1 MREVTCHEVDARRL
15 DEASEDIVGRAA
27 GRWHG
32 MRYDDPAPRR
42 MAEAAAELLDHVAA
56 RTGRGAVLDEVARAA
71 LRTAAECRL
80 GELSVGCFPDGDQE
94 IPFPLIGE
102 QLSTEDMSF
111 GAAIGHP
118 GAAAPSA
125 RTWLDAFAVCL
136 VSGLVLDW
144 QRVIGLLLRNDYAPA
159 VHEGVPYSPLTSA
172 SDPADLVTMDALC
185 LYLREAEGHLPRHWP
200 TVPLRPSRTPTSGN
214 GRPPHWTP
222 RARRRPISD
231 CCAYSSTTNSTRSK
245 RRWRTGSTAIGRAR
259 GPIPRPAPYC
269 RSTRSPWPRSRC
281 RRTDGS
287 SASAPAIC
295 RPNCWEP
302 ATRCAGRRRQDPT
315 TWAPG
320 KRSSLQGPAGRRH
333 ARPRS

>member
-80 GELSVGCFPDGDQE
+80 AELSVGCFPDGDQE

-111 GAAIGHP
+111 GAAVGHP

-144 QRVIGLLLRNDYAPA
+144 QRVIGLLLRSDYAPA
-159 VHEGVPYSPLTSA
+159 IHEGVPYSPLTSA
-172 SDPADLVTMDALC
+172 SDPADLAAMDALC

-200 TVPLRPSRTPTSGN
+200 TVPLRRPDADERQRAAAALDAAGAPTPDQRLLRILLDDEQHAFEAALADRLDSYRESQGPDSAPRTLLPLDALALAALAVQAHGWEL
-214 GRPPHWTP
+214 GV
-222 RARRRPISD
+222 
-231 CCAYSSTTNSTRSK
+231 
-245 RRWRTGSTAIGRAR
+245 
-259 GPIPRPAPYC
+259 
-269 RSTRSPWPRSRC
+269 RSRYLPPELLGTTDAL
-281 RRTDGS
+281 RR
-287 SASAPAIC
+287 AA
-295 RPNCWEP
+295 
-302 ATRCAGRRRQDPT
+302 
-315 TWAPG
+315 
-320 KRSSLQGPAGRRH
+320 
-333 ARPRS
+333 

>member
-200 TVPLRPSRTPTSGN
+200 TVPLRRPDADERQRAAAALDAAGAPTPDQRLLRVLLDDEQHAFEAALADRLDSYRESQGPDSAPRTLLPLDALALAALAVQAHGWEL
-214 GRPPHWTP
+214 GV
-222 RARRRPISD
+222 
-231 CCAYSSTTNSTRSK
+231 
-245 RRWRTGSTAIGRAR
+245 
-259 GPIPRPAPYC
+259 
-269 RSTRSPWPRSRC
+269 RSRYLPPELLGTSDAL
-281 RRTDGS
+281 RR
-287 SASAPAIC
+287 AA
-295 RPNCWEP
+295 
-302 ATRCAGRRRQDPT
+302 
-315 TWAPG
+315 
-320 KRSSLQGPAGRRH
+320 
-333 ARPRS
+333 

>member
-200 TVPLRPSRTPTSGN
+200 TVPLRRPDADERQRAAAALDAAGAPKPDQRLLRVLLDDEQHAFEAALADRLDSYRESQGPDSAPRTLLPLDALALAALAVQAHGWEL
-214 GRPPHWTP
+214 GV
-222 RARRRPISD
+222 
-231 CCAYSSTTNSTRSK
+231 
-245 RRWRTGSTAIGRAR
+245 
-259 GPIPRPAPYC
+259 
-269 RSTRSPWPRSRC
+269 RSRYLPPELLGTSDAL
-281 RRTDGS
+281 RR
-287 SASAPAIC
+287 AA
-295 RPNCWEP
+295 
-302 ATRCAGRRRQDPT
+302 
-315 TWAPG
+315 
-320 KRSSLQGPAGRRH
+320 
-333 ARPRS
+333 

>member
-159 VHEGVPYSPLTSA
+159 IHEGVPYSPLTSA
-172 SDPADLVTMDALC
+172 SDPADLATMDALC

-200 TVPLRPSRTPTSGN
+200 TVPLRRPDADERQRAAAALDAAGAPTPDQRLLRMLLDDEQHAFEAALADRLDTYRESQGPDSAPRTLLPLDALALAALAVQAHGWEL
-214 GRPPHWTP
+214 GV
-222 RARRRPISD
+222 
-231 CCAYSSTTNSTRSK
+231 
-245 RRWRTGSTAIGRAR
+245 
-259 GPIPRPAPYC
+259 
-269 RSTRSPWPRSRC
+269 RSRYLPPELLGTTDVL
-281 RRTDGS
+281 RR
-287 SASAPAIC
+287 AA
-295 RPNCWEP
+295 
-302 ATRCAGRRRQDPT
+302 
-315 TWAPG
+315 
-320 KRSSLQGPAGRRH
+320 
-333 ARPRS
+333 

>member
-27 GRWHG
+27 GQWHG
-32 MRYDDPAPRR
+32 MRYEDPAPRR

-80 GELSVGCFPDGDQE
+80 GELSVGCFPDGDQK

-111 GAAIGHP
+111 GAAIGHR

-159 VHEGVPYSPLTSA
+159 IHEGVPYSPLTSA
-172 SDPADLVTMDALC
+172 SDPADLAAMDALC
-185 LYLREAEGHLPRHWP
+185 LYLREAEGHLPQHWP
-200 TVPLRPSRTPTSGN
+200 TVPLRRPDADERQRAAAALDAAGAPTPDQRLLRILLDDEQQAFEAALADRLDSYRESQGPDSAPRTLLPLDALALAALAVQAHGWEL
-214 GRPPHWTP
+214 GV
-222 RARRRPISD
+222 
-231 CCAYSSTTNSTRSK
+231 
-245 RRWRTGSTAIGRAR
+245 
-259 GPIPRPAPYC
+259 
-269 RSTRSPWPRSRC
+269 RSRYLPTELLGTTDAL
-281 RRTDGS
+281 RR
-287 SASAPAIC
+287 AA
-295 RPNCWEP
+295 
-302 ATRCAGRRRQDPT
+302 
-315 TWAPG
+315 
-320 KRSSLQGPAGRRH
+320 
-333 ARPRS
+333 

>member
-159 VHEGVPYSPLTSA
+159 IHEGVPYSPLTSA
-172 SDPADLVTMDALC
+172 SDPADLATMDALC

-200 TVPLRPSRTPTSGN
+200 TVPLRRPDADERQRAAAALDAAGAPTPDQRLLRILLDDEQHAFETALADRLDSYRESQGPDTAPRTLLPLDALALAALAVQAHGWEL
-214 GRPPHWTP
+214 GV
-222 RARRRPISD
+222 
-231 CCAYSSTTNSTRSK
+231 
-245 RRWRTGSTAIGRAR
+245 
-259 GPIPRPAPYC
+259 
-269 RSTRSPWPRSRC
+269 RSRYLPTELLGTTDAL
-281 RRTDGS
+281 RR
-287 SASAPAIC
+287 AA
-295 RPNCWEP
+295 
-302 ATRCAGRRRQDPT
+302 
-315 TWAPG
+315 
-320 KRSSLQGPAGRRH
+320 
-333 ARPRS
+333 

>member
-136 VSGLVLDW
+136 VGGLVLDW

-159 VHEGVPYSPLTSA
+159 IHEGVPYSPLTSA
-172 SDPADLVTMDALC
+172 SDPADLATMDALC

-200 TVPLRPSRTPTSGN
+200 TVPLRRPDADERQRAAAALDAAGAPTPDQRLLRILLDDEQQAFETALADRLDTYRESQGPDSAPRTLLPLDALALAALAVQAHGWEL
-214 GRPPHWTP
+214 GV
-222 RARRRPISD
+222 
-231 CCAYSSTTNSTRSK
+231 
-245 RRWRTGSTAIGRAR
+245 
-259 GPIPRPAPYC
+259 
-269 RSTRSPWPRSRC
+269 RSRYLPPELLGTTDAL
-281 RRTDGS
+281 RR
-287 SASAPAIC
+287 AA
-295 RPNCWEP
+295 
-302 ATRCAGRRRQDPT
+302 
-315 TWAPG
+315 
-320 KRSSLQGPAGRRH
+320 
-333 ARPRS
+333 

>member
-159 VHEGVPYSPLTSA
+159 IHEGVPYSPLTSA
-172 SDPADLVTMDALC
+172 SDPADLAAMDALC

-200 TVPLRPSRTPTSGN
+200 TVPLRRPDADERQRAAAALDAAGAPTPDQRLLRILLDDEQHAFEAALADRLDSYRESQGPDSAPRTLLPLDALALAALAVQAHGWEL
-214 GRPPHWTP
+214 GV
-222 RARRRPISD
+222 
-231 CCAYSSTTNSTRSK
+231 
-245 RRWRTGSTAIGRAR
+245 
-259 GPIPRPAPYC
+259 
-269 RSTRSPWPRSRC
+269 RSRYLPPELLGTTDAL
-281 RRTDGS
+281 RR
-287 SASAPAIC
+287 AA
-295 RPNCWEP
+295 
-302 ATRCAGRRRQDPT
+302 
-315 TWAPG
+315 
-320 KRSSLQGPAGRRH
+320 
-333 ARPRS
+333 

>member
-125 RTWLDAFAVCL
+125 RTWLDTFAVCL

-159 VHEGVPYSPLTSA
+159 IHEGVPYSPLTSA
-172 SDPADLVTMDALC
+172 SDPADLAAMDALC

-200 TVPLRPSRTPTSGN
+200 TVPLRRPDADERQRAAAALDVAGAPTPDQRLLRILLDDEQPVFEAALADRLDSYRESQGPDSAPRTLLPLDALALAALAVQAHGWEL
-214 GRPPHWTP
+214 GV
-222 RARRRPISD
+222 
-231 CCAYSSTTNSTRSK
+231 
-245 RRWRTGSTAIGRAR
+245 
-259 GPIPRPAPYC
+259 
-269 RSTRSPWPRSRC
+269 RSRYLPPELLGTTDAL
-281 RRTDGS
+281 RR
-287 SASAPAIC
+287 AA
-295 RPNCWEP
+295 
-302 ATRCAGRRRQDPT
+302 
-315 TWAPG
+315 
-320 KRSSLQGPAGRRH
+320 
-333 ARPRS
+333 